1 MRGVVRD
8 RHSLRRQRTRPRVA
22 AGHDRNGTLPTM
34 SGRVALSRSFDRTT
48 MVQALRAATAAGEP
62 LDLLVVGAGIT
73 GAGVALDAAARGLRV
88 AVVERHDFA
97 SGTSS
102 KSSKMVHGGLRYL
115 QNGDVRLV
123 YEALHERT
131 RVMRNA
137 PHLVETLPFLI
148 PIMSRDGVVP
158 RKVSRALGSA
168 LWAYDATGGWR
179 IGRLHRRLSGAA
191 AARYFPT
198 ARAGA
203 LSGGDLYFDAA
214 ADDARLTLAVA
225 RTAADRGAI
234 VVNRAEVVDFHHS
247 PGPAPHVATVAIEGE
262 PIDVRSRA
270 VVLAA
275 GVWTDDVRA
284 LDEGRH
290 PDSIRPA
297 KGVHASVPWEL
308 VRNEIAV
315 IVPIRSDRR
324 SMFLVPWGRR
334 PDGTFLHTYF
344 GTTDSDYDGP
354 LDAPACEGDDL
365 DYLLTALTAAIDG
378 TIDRCDVTGVW
389 AGLRPL
395 VAHGDDGES
404 TTDLSRDHRVEVAA
418 SGVIRVTGGK
428 LTTYRRMAEDTVDA
442 VVEQL
447 GGTRRQRRHRTRRLR
462 LHGADA
468 GRPPRDDRLGH
479 RYGTDAPHVRAL
491 VALDADLGE
500 PLVPGQSYVR
510 AEAVYAARAEMA
522 TTVEDVLC
530 RRTRAHLFDRDACR
544 QAAPQV
550 ADLLSAELGWDAAE
564 RERQL
569 ISYLDLCAAE
579 ERALEHHAHAA
590 H

>member
-1 MRGVVRD
+1 MSA
-8 RHSLRRQRTRPRVA
+8 HVA
-22 AGHDRNGTLPTM
+22 T
-34 SGRVALSRSFDRTT
+34 SRSFDRTT
-48 MVQALRAATAAGEP
+48 MVRALRAATAEGEP
-62 LDLLVVGAGIT
+62 LDLLVVGGGIT
-73 GAGVALDAAARGLRV
+73 GAGVALDAATRGLRV
-88 AVVERHDFA
+88 ALVERHDFA

-102 KSSKMVHGGLRYL
+102 RSSKMVHGGLRYL

-179 IGRLHRRLSGAA
+179 IGRLHRRLSRPA

-198 ARAGA
+198 ARTGA
-203 LSGGDLYFDAA
+203 LSGGYLYFDAA

-234 VVNRAEVVDFHHS
+234 VVNRAEVVGFGH
-247 PGPAPHVATVAIEGE
+247 GPAPHVATVAVEGE
-262 PIDVRSRA
+262 PIEVRSRS
-270 VVLAA
+270 VVLAT

-297 KGVHASVPWEL
+297 KGVHASVPWGL

-344 GTTDSDYDGP
+344 GTTDTDHDRP
-354 LDAPACEGDDL
+354 LDAPTCDGDDL
-365 DYLLTALTAAIDG
+365 DYLLTALNAAIEG
-378 TIDRCDVTGVW
+378 TVDRRDVTGVW

-395 VAHGDDGES
+395 VKHGDDGDDDES

-447 GGTRRQRRHRTRRLR
+447 GGTRRQRRHPTRRLR
-462 LHGADA
+462 LHGAGA
-468 GRPPRDDRLGH
+468 GRPPRDDRLGR
-479 RYGTDAPHVRAL
+479 RYGTDAPDVRAL
-491 VALDADLGE
+491 IALDADLGE

-544 QAAPQV
+544 EAAPQV
-550 ADLLSAELGWDAAE
+550 ADLLSTELGWDPAE

-569 ISYLDLCAAE
+569 TSYLDLCAAE
-579 ERALEHHAHAA
+579 ERALARHAHAT